1 MRESVPSLEWKV
13 AEVIER
19 CAGASVVFSR
29 FRMACVGCH
38 FSRFDRLDE
47 ALEVHGLDPQDFL
60 EALVAVIGSERNP
73 GQPPAALVQ
82 GGLP

>member
-29 FRMACVGCH
+29 FRMACVGCAMAP
-38 FSRFDRLDE
+38 FETLND
-47 ALEVHGLDPQDFL
+47 
-60 EALVAVIGSERNP
+60 VATVYRVRPETLLREFRRACRGN
-73 GQPPAALVQ
+73 AARR
-82 GGLP
+82 

>member
-29 FRMACVGCH
+29 FRMSCVGCAMAP
-38 FSRFDRLDE
+38 FETLAD
-47 ALEVHGLDPQDFL
+47 AAVAYGLKPESLLREFRR
-60 EALVAVIGSERNP
+60 ACRGN
-73 GQPPAALVQ
+73 AARR
-82 GGLP
+82 

>member
-29 FRMACVGCH
+29 FRMACVGCVMAPLRE
-38 FSRFDRLDE
+38 FRR
-47 ALEVHGLDPQDFL
+47 ACRG
-60 EALVAVIGSERNP
+60 N
-73 GQPPAALVQ
+73 AARR
-82 GGLP
+82 